1 MLGEDSRGALPGV
14 KATGRIGPQSLL
26 ASPFTPLTSL
36 TKALAGYHDGR
47 VVGKGFSDG
56 EEVFS

>member
-14 KATGRIGPQSLL
+14 KATGKIGGQSRL
-26 ASPFTPLTSL
+26 ASPFTPLMSL
-36 TKALAGYHDGR
+36 IQALAEFRDGR
-47 VVGKGFSDG
+47 AVGKGFSDA

>member
-14 KATGRIGPQSLL
+14 KATGKIGGQSLL
-26 ASPFTPLTSL
+26 ASPFTPLMSL
-36 TKALAGYHDGR
+36 TQPLAGFHDGR
-47 VVGKGFSDG
+47 AMGKGFSDG